1 MMCKNLLL
9 AFIGFFTMSFSAFSQ
24 VNPFDIHIEPI
35 SISNL
40 GGVQSYAFGQH
51 NGKWL
56 IVGGRLDGLHRR
68 QPWAA
73 FDVAGHNN
81 QLIVIDPVQLQ
92 KWSVPLTSLP
102 TSIQEQLSSTN
113 MNFYQEGDYLYCTGG
128 YGYSATFGDH
138 NTFPNLTAIDVPNVI
153 NAIINNN
160 SFTSYFRQI
169 NDDVFQ
175 VTGGKL
181 GKIYDT
187 YYLLGGHK
195 FIGRYNPMGP
205 THGPG
210 FQQEYTN
217 AIRRFK
223 INDDGTTLTINEL
236 PAHIDSLNLHRRD
249 YNALP
254 QILPNGEE
262 GITMFSGVFQYDE
275 DLPFLNSVTI
285 DSNTYAVNNNFNQ
298 YYNHYHCASLPLYS
312 ESDNEM
318 NTVFFGGIAQYYDNS
333 GVLVQDDNVPF
344 VKTIARVARDG
355 NGNMAEYK
363 LPIEMPQLLGAGSE
377 FIPNESIAH
386 FDNGVIKLDSLT
398 GDTVMVGY
406 IFGGISSS
414 AANIFFTNNGTQSN
428 ASSQIFK
435 VYFIKNNAVGVH
447 ELNEQSTKSFDFKL
461 YPNPS
466 TSTDGQFTV
475 SYQLQEAQNIQL
487 SVISATGQI
496 VGSVSLESVSGEN
509 LFSIESNELAKG
521 TYFISIRTKYH
532 TRTKTLIVH

>member
-1 MMCKNLLL
+1 MCKNLLL

>member
-1 MMCKNLLL
+1 MCKNLLL

-466 TSTDGQFTV
+466 TSADGQFTV